1 MARLHSLRRLRSYL
15 ASFIT
20 TRDVTWAILLV
31 AVVVGFVRPRLDDAS
46 KTGRELDLKIA
57 GQGYF
62 TVEHRNNSRRGFVR
76 NGSLGLNS
84 CGQFCAGRSTQMQDW
99 IVQPPLTIP
108 SDATSIFITHDG
120 IVSFSQNGSTYN
132 NQAGQ
137 IQLAKFVNPEGLREI
152 VDGIVEET
160 NESGAAMQASPGDV
174 GLGFIEQGRLESV
187 PRKTTFDPTMFVC
200 VACCGAA
207 MVCVRETRQI
217 RRTLPTATA

>member
-1 MARLHSLRRLRSYL
+1 MAWLNSLRRLRSYL
-15 ASFIT
+15 ASFMT
-20 TRDVTWAILLV
+20 TRDVTWAILLL
-31 AVVVGFVRPRLDDAS
+31 AVVAGFVRPKLDDAT
-46 KTGRELDLKIA
+46 KTGRELDLKIS

-76 NGSLGLNS
+76 NGCLGLNS
-84 CGQFCAGRSTQMQDW
+84 NGQLCAGRSTQMQDW
-99 IVQPPLTIP
+99 IVQPQITIP
-108 SDATSIFITHDG
+108 GDAISIFITHDG
-120 IVSFSQNGSTYN
+120 IVSYSQSGSTLN

-152 VDGIVEET
+152 VDGIYAET
-160 NESGAAMQASPGDV
+160 SDSGSEMQTNPGEA
-174 GLGFIEQGRLESV
+174 GAGFLEQGRLESV

-217 RRTLPTATA
+217 RRTLPVIPA